1 MAEDNGDP
9 RDARPPRILDLAPD
23 APRAPAG
30 DTFDGLAMP
39 AAAAAVGGVLGL
51 ALSLVFAGIGVWPSS
66 TPAAGDAAEIGRLR
80 TELAAARADTEKL
93 STRLTELTAAPK
105 PAASAATPAADDGRL
120 AALAERVARQEKAF
134 ADLKTQSATGAPA
147 AMPDPRLEQ
156 FGADL
161 AALRAAVQPVA
172 GLPDRV
178 AKLDGDLAALKMA
191 ADAARPLPEA
201 VAALDGRFAK
211 LEATTTDLTRLTS
224 ALGGRVDDA
233 MDRVAAA
240 TKSRSEAVLALTLAN
255 LKTAVD
261 SGRPFATELAVASKL
276 MPSEELQPLTAFA
289 ETGVAPLGR
298 LAEAFPALARR
309 IGEAEA
315 AKRAGGGSLVDKLM
329 AQAKQSVTIRPV
341 DEAAGSSVPAR
352 LTRIEAALTAGRA
365 AEALADW
372 QALPEAAR
380 AVDPQFDAQ
389 LAARTRVDALLS
401 TTTRTAL
408 DRLAGRAP

>member
-1 MAEDNGDP
+1 MAEENGDP
-9 RDARPPRILDLAPD
+9 RDTRPPLIVDLAPD
-23 APRAPAG
+23 APQTSTG

-51 ALSLVFAGIGVWPSS
+51 ALSLVFAGIGVWPSAA
-66 TPAAGDAAEIGRLR
+66 PASGDAAEIGRLR

-93 STRLTELTAAPK
+93 STRLGELTAAPK
-105 PAASAATPAADDGRL
+105 PAAATAAPTADDGRV
-120 AALAERVARQEKAF
+120 AALAERVSQQEKAL
-134 ADLKTQSATGAPA
+134 ADLKSQSSTGAPA

-172 GLPDRV
+172 SLADRV
-178 AKLDGDLAALKMA
+178 AKLDGDLAALKPA
-191 ADAARPLPEA
+191 ADAAKPLPEA

-211 LEATTTDLTRLTS
+211 LETTTTDLMRQTAALTS
-224 ALGGRVDDA
+224 RVDDA

-261 SGRPFATELAVASKL
+261 SGRPFATELAVASNL
-276 MPSEELQPLTAFA
+276 MSAEELQPLAAFA
-289 ETGVAPLGR
+289 EAGVAPLSR

-315 AKRAGGGSLVDKLM
+315 AKRAGGGSLVDKLV

-341 DEAAGSSVPAR
+341 DEAAGTSVPAR
-352 LTRIEAALTAGRA
+352 LTRIEAALNAGRA

-380 AVDPQFDAQ
+380 ALNPQFDAQ

>member
-9 RDARPPRILDLAPD
+9 RDARPPLILDLAPD
-23 APRAPAG
+23 APQMSTG

-66 TPAAGDAAEIGRLR
+66 TPASSDAAEIGRLR
-80 TELAAARADTEKL
+80 TELVAARADTEKL
-93 STRLTELTAAPK
+93 STRLGELTAAPK
-105 PAASAATPAADDGRL
+105 PAVPTAADDGRVT
-120 AALAERVARQEKAF
+120 ALAERVAQQEKAL
-134 ADLKTQSATGAPA
+134 AALQARPASGAPA
-147 AMPDPRLEQ
+147 TMSDPHFEQ

-161 AALRAAVQPVA
+161 AALKQAVQLAA
-172 GLPDRV
+172 GLADRV
-178 AKLDGDLAALKMA
+178 AKLDGDLAALKTA
-191 ADAARPLPEA
+191 ADAAKPLPEA
-201 VAALDGRFAK
+201 VAALDGRFTK
-211 LEATTTDLTRLTS
+211 LEASTTDLLRQTS
-224 ALGGRVDDA
+224 TLGARVDDA

-261 SGRPFATELAVASKL
+261 VGRPFATELAVASKL
-276 MPSEELQPLTAFA
+276 MPAEELQPLVAFA
-289 ETGVAPLGR
+289 ETGVAPLSR

-309 IGEAEA
+309 IGEADT
-315 AKRAGGGSLVDKLM
+315 AKRAAGGSLVDKLV
-329 AQAKQSVTIRPV
+329 AQARQSVTIRPV
-341 DEAAGSSVPAR
+341 DEAAGTSVPAR
-352 LTRIEAALTAGRA
+352 LTRIEAALNAGRA

-380 AVDPQFDAQ
+380 ALDPQFDAQ